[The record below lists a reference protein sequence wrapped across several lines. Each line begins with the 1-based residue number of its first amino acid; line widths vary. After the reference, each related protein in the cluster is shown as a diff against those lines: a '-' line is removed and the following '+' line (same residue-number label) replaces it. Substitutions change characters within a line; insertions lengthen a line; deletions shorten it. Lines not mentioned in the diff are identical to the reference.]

1 MSVAEVLD
9 LRRSGLGYKAISKQL
24 NMDLNRVGYI
34 CRHNGL
40 GGFQSENGKPLD
52 EETVADYV
60 ERSGFDYVGGY
71 TMAKKPITVR
81 CRECGRTFERQFHI
95 FRDVVNGTWGV
106 GNECP
111 LCRKD
116 QTEQNRTQRKE
127 QAEHDA
133 QERKRIKA
141 ERQSRTVNDE
151 LAKRLAIH
159 VCKNCGKE
167 FCQVVTGYNSSQY
180 CSESCQVR
188 WNGRRQRDKRVKRM
202 TTGDHDNDITL
213 EKLYKRD
220 GGKCYL
226 CGIICDW
233 NDGIDK
239 DGTFVAGQMYP
250 SIDHVFPLSK
260 GGHHTWENV
269 KLACRGCNSRK
280 RNTLPCPN
288 IAKK

>member
-1 MSVAEVLD
+1 MAEVLD
-9 LRRSGLGYKAISKQL
+9 LRRSGLGYRTIAKQL
-24 NMDLNRVGYI
+24 GISRDRVLQI
-34 CRHNGL
+34 CHRHGL
-40 GGFQSENGKPLD
+40 GGQVAEAPSVK

-60 ERSGFDYVGGY
+60 DRSGFDYVGGY
-71 TMAKKPITVR
+71 VSARKPITVR
-81 CRECGRTFERQFHI
+81 CRDCGRTFERQAHI
-95 FRDVVNGTWGV
+95 FRDVANGTWTA

-111 LCRKD
+111 LCRQDRID
-116 QTEQNRTQRKE
+116 QGRKE
-127 QAEHDA
+127 RRKKAEHEA
-133 QERKRIKA
+133 QERTRMKA

-151 LAKRLAIH
+151 LTKRLAIH

-167 FCQVVTGYNSSQY
+167 FCQVVTGYNSLQY

-202 TTGDHDNDITL
+202 ATGEHDSDITL

-226 CGIICDW
+226 CGVTCDW
-233 NDGIDK
+233 NDGINK
-239 DGTFVAGQMYP
+239 DGTFVAGQAYP

-260 GGHHTWENV
+260 GGRHTWENV

-280 RNTLPCPN
+280 KNSLPCPN

>member
-1 MSVAEVLD
+1 
-9 LRRSGLGYKAISKQL
+9 
-24 NMDLNRVGYI
+24 
-34 CRHNGL
+34 
-40 GGFQSENGKPLD
+40 
-52 EETVADYV
+52 
-60 ERSGFDYVGGY
+60 
-71 TMAKKPITVR
+71 
-81 CRECGRTFERQFHI
+81 
-95 FRDVVNGTWGV
+95 
-106 GNECP
+106 
-111 LCRKD
+111 
-116 QTEQNRTQRKE
+116 
-127 QAEHDA
+127 
-133 QERKRIKA
+133 
-141 ERQSRTVNDE
+141 
-151 LAKRLAIH
+151 
-159 VCKNCGKE
+159 
-167 FCQVVTGYNSSQY
+167 
-180 CSESCQVR
+180 
-188 WNGRRQRDKRVKRM
+188 M